1 MKSQQ
6 NKIWN
11 RFTLI
16 RSDNIANIGKNKQL
30 LDKVFA
36 DIQNS
41 QGRGRGHQPQPLASA
56 DNLYLHLDYSGY
68 HKNPIQ

>member
-36 DIQNS
+36 DIQNN
-41 QGRGRGHQPQPLASA
+41 QGRGRGYQPRPKAVA
-56 DNLYLHLDYSGY
+56 DSPYRDLGY
-68 HKNPIQ
+68 FSDA